1 MLRKLKDRAHQLRK
15 RLMMPLL
22 VQPGIN
28 GDILVFILLNV
39 L

>member
-1 MLRKLKDRAHQLRK
+1 MLRKLKDRAQQLRK

-22 VQPGIN
+22 VQSGIN

>member
-1 MLRKLKDRAHQLRK
+1 MLRKLKDRAHKFSK

-22 VQPGIN
+22 VRPGIN
-28 GDILVFILLNV
+28 RDILVFILLNV